1 VLLLPYA
8 IELSSRMFTESINP
22 GQWCRSCRIPWS
34 SALSDSQVAEQVSE
48 ATNVGAVPSKS
59 QSRRKSSCVGISLRI
74 PTECSVWYFLGMAHN
89 VSHTVALG
97 DRGRFVI
104 PSEVRDRHGWHTGA
118 SLIAVDTDAGLI
130 VMSTDEAL
138 AWLQS
143 RLKGR
148 DLVAELLAER
158 RAEVES
164 ESA

>member
-1 VLLLPYA
+1 
-8 IELSSRMFTESINP
+8 
-22 GQWCRSCRIPWS
+22 
-34 SALSDSQVAEQVSE
+34 
-48 ATNVGAVPSKS
+48 
-59 QSRRKSSCVGISLRI
+59 
-74 PTECSVWYFLGMAHN
+74 MARN
-89 VSHTVALG
+89 VSHPVSLG

-104 PSEVRDRHGWHTGA
+104 PSEVRERHGWETGA
-118 SLIAVDTDAGLI
+118 ALIAVDTDAGLI

-143 RLKGR
+143 RLEGR